1 MTRFSGQNAR
11 RRLLHGFTLVELLVV
26 IAIIGVLVA
35 LLLPAVQAAREA
47 ARRTQ
52 CSNNLKQIGLAIHN
66 FHDAHGYL
74 PPNRFNSRR
83 LTWCVVVLPYL
94 EQNQLFQQFDTK
106 LEYGQQP
113 STQAR
118 ETHVRTY
125 YCPSRRTPKLLSFVE
140 DVKGVAVP
148 GNTRYAAG
156 ALGDYAACV
165 GTYNNAQWPFNFAN
179 GAIIDGRSSST
190 GSNTRLAVI
199 TDGTSNT
206 LMVGEKHVPR
216 GGFGRGIYGDGSIY
230 NGIESVYSGR
240 IAGREDP
247 LALSPMDEGPST
259 NGDGNVPTATKF
271 GSWHTLVTGFV
282 LCDASVHHLRNTLDT
297 TTLERLSIRD
307 DGLAVALP

>member
-1 MTRFSGQNAR
+1 MTDISGPKAR
-11 RRLLHGFTLVELLVV
+11 SPRAAFTLVELLVV

-35 LLLPAVQAAREA
+35 LLLPAVQAARES

-52 CSNNLKQIGLAIHN
+52 CSNNLKQIGLAIHG
-66 FHDAHGYL
+66 FHDANGYL

-106 LEYGQQP
+106 LEYGLQP
-113 STQAR
+113 NPQAR
-118 ETHVRTY
+118 EAHVRTY
-125 YCPSRRTPKLLSFVE
+125 YCPSRRTPKLLSAVE
-140 DVKGVAVP
+140 TVFGPATTTPD
-148 GNTRYAAG
+148 RYAAG

-179 GAIIDGRSSST
+179 GAIIDGRNSST
-190 GSNTRLAVI
+190 GSNTRLAMI

-216 GGFGRGIYGDGSIY
+216 GGFGRGLYGDGSIY
-230 NGIESVYSGR
+230 NGIETVYSGR

-247 LALSPMDEGPST
+247 LALGPMDETKST
-259 NGDGNVPTATKF
+259 NGDTNVPTATKF
-271 GSWHTLVTGFV
+271 GSWHSLVTGFV
-282 LCDASVHHLRNTLDT
+282 TCDGAVHFVRASLDT

-307 DGLAVALP
+307 DGMPVELP